1 MKSMKIL
8 PPDYHLASIMNLAEP
23 RTVVWLNLAAIPLLI
38 LFGWLFGRIVGS
50 LNSSSPTISM
60 IWTNLTTFSI
70 RNLVGIIISILF
82 MLILH
87 ELIHGAFFGF
97 FTREIPRFALKS
109 GYAFAAAPEWYVPK
123 YQYIIVGL
131 SPLLIISILS
141 IVIGALTTPFFIPYI
156 VLIAALNAAG
166 ALGDMI
172 VVAWVTIQT
181 NHLFVNDQGDIF
193 TTYTL
198 QDKVL

>member
-1 MKSMKIL
+1 M
-8 PPDYHLASIMNLAEP
+8 AEP

-38 LFGWLFGRIVGS
+38 LFGWLFGRIVGAF
-50 LNSSSPTISM
+50 NSSSPTISM
-60 IWTNLTTFSI
+60 IWASLTTFSI

-82 MLILH
+82 MLVLH
-87 ELIHGAFFGF
+87 ELIHWAFFGL
-97 FTREIPRFALKS
+97 FTHEIPRFALKS

-131 SPLLIISILS
+131 SPLIIISILS
-141 IVIGALTTPFFIPYI
+141 IVFGALINSFFISYI

-166 ALGDMI
+166 ALGDII
-172 VVAWVTIQT
+172 VVVWVSIQT

-198 QDKVL
+198 QDEVLSE